1 MSRNR
6 QSLILIVC
14 LLTAL
19 VPPSFAEPA
28 GQAKGA
34 GKSQAVGQ
42 SQSSGLRVGEQ
53 RAGARRQQVP
63 GPGLYGLRQAPAGS
77 RYAIVDAKLVRY
89 DPKSARVLSMI
100 RQVDKI
106 MG

>member
-42 SQSSGLRVGEQ
+42 SQSSALRVGDQ
-53 RAGARRQQVP
+53 LDSARLHQVTR
-63 GPGLYGLRQAPAGS
+63 PGLYGMSQPPPAAAMAS
-77 RYAIVDAKLVRY
+77 
-89 DPKSARVLSMI
+89 SMEN
-100 RQVDKI
+100 
-106 MG
+106 